1 MGLPVSL
8 SGQFRLQGEQ
18 ALAGLQAWAD
28 DANRDGGISVGGS
41 GLCCPVSVVYYD
53 DASRVALARQATE
66 TLITV
71 DRVDLLFGPY
81 SSVLAQAAAEV
92 AEGHGKLLWNQG
104 GASDYIYQRGYK
116 WVVGVLT
123 PASEYLAGLLPLVR
137 RADPEASTLA
147 ILRASSGEF
156 PRAVS
161 SGVERQAAPLGFRVK
176 LLKEYDP
183 SISDFNSILDEVDRV
198 RPDVLVGVGRIQNDL
213 LLAEYLVKRGGAL
226 KAVAVVAAPI
236 QQFRDTLKGESEG
249 FIGPSQW
256 EPAGSYPNDYGPT
269 GAEVL
274 ASLESRGRQ
283 PVPYPVDYP
292 MVQSYA
298 AGLVAQR
305 CVESAGTVED
315 RALRAKAGTE
325 DFSTFYG
332 RFKIDPATGRQV
344 GRSVV
349 IIQWQQGR
357 KVIVWPPELSQAE
370 LVYPRRGQ
378 TENVGRANRANEPPR
393 HREQR

>member
-1 MGLPVSL
+1 ML
-8 SGQFRLQGEQ
+8 R
-18 ALAGLQAWAD
+18 
-28 DANRDGGISVGGS
+28 
-41 GLCCPVSVVYYD
+41 
-53 DASRVALARQATE
+53 
-66 TLITV
+66 
-71 DRVDLLFGPY
+71 
-81 SSVLAQAAAEV
+81 SST
-92 AEGHGKLLWNQG
+92 
-104 GASDYIYQRGYK
+104 GA
-116 WVVGVLT
+116 
-123 PASEYLAGLLPLVR
+123 
-137 RADPEASTLA
+137 
-147 ILRASSGEF
+147 F

-161 SGVERQAAPLGFRVK
+161 SGVERQAASLGFRVK

-183 SISDFNSILDEVDRV
+183 SISDFNSILDEVEQV

-274 ASLESRGRQ
+274 ASLESRGHQ
-283 PVPYPVDYP
+283 PVHYPVDYP

-305 CVESAGTVED
+305 CVESAGTLEA
-315 RALRAKAGTE
+315 RALRARAGTE

-370 LVYPRRGQ
+370 LVYPWRGQ
-378 TENVGRANRANEPPR
+378 N
-393 HREQR
+393 

>member
-1 MGLPVSL
+1 MAVSRGLKVGMPVSL
-8 SGQFRLQGEQ
+8 SGQFRVQGEQ
-18 ALAGLQAWAD
+18 ALAGLQTWAD
-28 DANRDGGISVGGS
+28 DANRAGGISLGVP
-41 GLCCPVSVVYYD
+41 GLCRPVSVVYYD
-53 DASRVALARQATE
+53 DASRVALTRQATE
-66 TLITV
+66 TLISV

-104 GASDYIYQRGYK
+104 GASDTIYQRGYK
-116 WVVGVLT
+116 WVVGILS

-147 ILRASSGEF
+147 ILRASTGVF

-161 SGVERQAAPLGFRVK
+161 SGVERQAAALGFRVK

-183 SISDFNSILDEVDRV
+183 SISDFNSILDEVERV

-213 LLAEYLVKRGGAL
+213 LLAEDLVKRGVAL
-226 KAVAVVAAPI
+226 KAVALVAAPI
-236 QQFRDTLKGESEG
+236 QQFWDTLKGESEG

-256 EPAGSYPNDYGPT
+256 EPTGSYPNDYGPT

-274 ASLESRGRQ
+274 ESLKSRGNQ
-283 PVPYPVDYP
+283 PVDYP

-315 RALRAKAGTE
+315 RALRARASTE
-325 DFSTFYG
+325 DFSTFYV
-332 RFKIDPATGRQV
+332 RFKIDPDTGRQV

-349 IIQWQQGR
+349 IVQWQQGR
-357 KVIVWPPELSQAE
+357 KVIVWPLELSQAE
-370 LVYPRRGQ
+370 LVYPWRGQ
-378 TENVGRANRANEPPR
+378 N
-393 HREQR
+393 